1 MDQDE
6 VIDSMYDEIE
16 RLQAALEF
24 ANFVADDQRA
34 KNAKLREA
42 LEKIANEDYRGNRP
56 QSAVIAYEALAEQE
70 E

>member
-16 RLQAALEF
+16 RLQAE
-24 ANFVADDQRA
+24 
-34 KNAKLREA
+34 NAKLREA